1 MICRSMVGGGL
12 LLLLRLLQLSS
23 AEFKLECGM
32 SIMDF
37 RGRRLREEFRS
48 MFVGT
53 LKYVL
58 YVCSFGSKLFTY
70 K

>member
-1 MICRSMVGGGL
+1 MVGGGLL

-23 AEFKLECGM
+23 VEFELECEM

-37 RGRRLREEFRS
+37 RDRKLREQFRS

-58 YVCSFGSKLFTY
+58 YVCSFGSKLFT
-70 K
+70 